1 MAAAPTRFASSTVTK
16 LSLSLFIACASLLP
30 FTRAEAA
37 GPVGKTYGNFAPET
51 KFALT
56 VVKRTTTR
64 TKGRDVD
71 KNVSVPAEL
80 PRFREGRRIRLTIG
94 KHGQLTGP
102 GFSIDFRK
110 GKRSANVYAEASTK
124 TLLKGAAATVVK
136 AGDIPTGAVL
146 SFYKAGFYHWRPV
159 TYSVTY
165 FLE

>member
-1 MAAAPTRFASSTVTK
+1 MHQLT
-16 LSLSLFIACASLLP
+16 LSLLIACASLLP
-30 FTRAEAA
+30 IASAEAA

-51 KFALT
+51 RFALT
-56 VVKRTTTR
+56 VVKRVTTR

-71 KNVSVPAEL
+71 RNVSIPKEL
-80 PRFREGRRIRLTIG
+80 PGFREGRRIRFTIG

-124 TLLKGAAATVVK
+124 SLSKGAAATVVK
-136 AGDIPTGAVL
+136 AGDIPTGAVI